1 MDRFAQSV
9 QLIARVEVASESD
22 GVEFRNSAFSWDP
35 GARIKG
41 HHGAHPSPAAAP
53 PAVAIKKT
61 MLQPATTS
69 TLHHRLL
76 SRELPP

>member
-35 GARIKG
+35 GRASR
-41 HHGAHPSPAAAP
+41 
-53 PAVAIKKT
+53 
-61 MLQPATTS
+61 ATTG
-69 TLHHRLL
+69 HIHR
-76 SRELPP
+76 RRPPRRQ